1 MSFASYLYFSFVLV
15 SIFLILEVTKNFKH
29 SLLLKIQFI
38 GALTFAIVINLF
50 LFKGPLTEIELSIVT
65 LVIDLMPMFV
75 LNIALI
81 LYAYKIPAWV
91 FIVEVSVGIIGG
103 VLVGVFTSP
112 VSTNFVHSETFQFYA
127 IASTPNLYLKIFRQL
142 LLLAYQT
149 GVITDRGTGH
159 HYWSSDFSDVT
170 FARAYVIFPPN
181 TYTVSGNNR
190 LAGFSVRCIKD

>member
-1 MSFASYLYFSFVLV
+1 MSFAPYLYFSFVLV

-91 FIVEVSVGIIGG
+91 FIVEASVGIIGG
-103 VLVGVFTSP
+103 VLVGGRKS
-112 VSTNFVHSETFQFYA
+112 Y
-127 IASTPNLYLKIFRQL
+127 YLKQF
-142 LLLAYQT
+142 
-149 GVITDRGTGH
+149 
-159 HYWSSDFSDVT
+159 F
-170 FARAYVIFPPN
+170 
-181 TYTVSGNNR
+181 
-190 LAGFSVRCIKD
+190 